1 MRPGR
6 FVACPISGTTIF
18 ASWRRGGKYL
28 EPSHAYIRCS
38 ERDCQYVD
46 LNTPPCPL
54 SVEMV
59 QDDSFERIKTHLVK
73 QAGSRV
79 CYACVAAALGV
90 THKQVC
96 DTTWQLKESPGLV
109 VRAATCRVC
118 RRRRLTVMVPP
129 AQGIAEQP
137 AAQAAPATFLPQGT
151 RKTARYDDREGRL
164 LARLPAQPV
173 VCDAC
178 LAFSADLALRDTV
191 SALERLNERGLL
203 RRRLGACA
211 TCCREVVVFARMLEE
226 RALPAD
232 ACTVCGDAIGEDE
245 SILAMPGIA
254 HVQCVMR
261 QPAPALPDA
270 HLVVVVDSQD
280 DARLTAS
287 KLLQDAGVR
296 VLTPGTAR
304 DALELLDAAS
314 PSLYLLNL
322 NLPDV
327 SGIRLCSA
335 IRRLRPSTQVLAITE
350 AARDGVERQ
359 VVLEAGAA
367 GLLARP
373 VSRTML
379 VGAVTAVL
387 ARTAA

>member
-1 MRPGR
+1 MKPGR
-6 FVACPISGTTIF
+6 FIACPISGTTIF

-28 EPSHAYIRCS
+28 EPAHAYIRCS
-38 ERDCQYVD
+38 ERDCQYAD

-59 QDDSFERIKTHLVK
+59 QDDSFERIKAHLMK
-73 QAGSRV
+73 QAGTRA
-79 CYACVAAALGV
+79 CYGCIADALGV

-109 VRAATCRVC
+109 VRAATCRIC
-118 RRRRLTVMVPP
+118 HRRRLTVMVPP
-129 AQGIAEQP
+129 AHGIAERPVAQGV
-137 AAQAAPATFLPQGT
+137 AATSSPNGHKAPA
-151 RKTARYDDREGRL
+151 YDEREARL

-173 VCDAC
+173 VCAAC
-178 LAFSADLALRDTV
+178 LAFSSDLGLRDTL

-203 RRRLGACA
+203 RRRLGTCS

-226 RALPAD
+226 RAIPGSRCA
-232 ACTVCGDAIGEDE
+232 VCGDSIGEAE
-245 SILAMPGIA
+245 SLLALPETA

-261 QPAPALPDA
+261 QPAPVLPDA

-335 IRRLRPSTQVLAITE
+335 IRRLRPTTQVLAITE
-350 AARDGVERQ
+350 AASDGVERQ

-367 GLLARP
+367 GVLARP
-373 VSRTML
+373 VSRSML
-379 VGAVTAVL
+379 VGAVTTIL